1 MSLNWFLLNAIETS
15 DNIVSAT
22 KAKTNH
28 NLIYIL
34 KLTYNLAY
42 KINSKTL
49 RFILTLKK
57 CVIKGEMIK
66 NQIEL

>member
-22 KAKTNH
+22 KAKTSH

-42 KINSKTL
+42 KLNSK
-49 RFILTLKK
+49 RFILTFKK
-57 CVIKGEMIK
+57 RVIKGEIFA
-66 NQIEL
+66 LPW

>member
-42 KINSKTL
+42 KINSK

>member
-42 KINSKTL
+42 KLNSK

-57 CVIKGEMIK
+57 RVIKGEFFA
-66 NQIEL
+66 LPW

>member
-42 KINSKTL
+42 KLNLK

-57 CVIKGEMIK
+57 RVIKGEIFA
-66 NQIEL
+66 LPW

>member
-22 KAKTNH
+22 KAKTSH
-28 NLIYIL
+28 NFYIL

-42 KINSKTL
+42 KLNSK

-57 CVIKGEMIK
+57 RVIKGEIFA
-66 NQIEL
+66 LPW

>member
-34 KLTYNLAY
+34 KLVYNLAY
-42 KINSKTL
+42 KLNSK

-57 CVIKGEMIK
+57 RVIKGEIFA
-66 NQIEL
+66 LPW

>member
-1 MSLNWFLLNAIETS
+1 MSLNWFLLNAIEIS

-22 KAKTNH
+22 KAKTSH

-42 KINSKTL
+42 KLNSK

-57 CVIKGEMIK
+57 RVIKGEIFA
-66 NQIEL
+66 LPW

>member
-34 KLTYNLAY
+34 KLTYILAY
-42 KINSKTL
+42 KLNSK

-57 CVIKGEMIK
+57 RVIKGEIFA
-66 NQIEL
+66 LPW

>member
-22 KAKTNH
+22 KAKTSH

-42 KINSKTL
+42 KLNSK

-57 CVIKGEMIK
+57 RVIKGEIFA
-66 NQIEL
+66 LPG

>member
-22 KAKTNH
+22 KAKTSH

-42 KINSKTL
+42 KPNSK

-57 CVIKGEMIK
+57 RVIKGEIFA
-66 NQIEL
+66 LPW

>member
-34 KLTYNLAY
+34 KLAYNLAY
-42 KINSKTL
+42 KLNSK

-57 CVIKGEMIK
+57 RAIKGEIFA
-66 NQIEL
+66 LPW